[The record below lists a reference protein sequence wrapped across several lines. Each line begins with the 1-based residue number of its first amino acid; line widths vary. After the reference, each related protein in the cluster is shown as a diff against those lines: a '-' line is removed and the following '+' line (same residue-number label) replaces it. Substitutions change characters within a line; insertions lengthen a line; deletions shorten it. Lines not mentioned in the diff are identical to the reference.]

1 MQILEKKKSQIINL
15 SFHLKN
21 LEKDEQNKSKASKTK
36 ETVKTEVLA
45 SAVRQEST
53 LKTFKKRPPRTN
65 KWPQQDYTRLTHT
78 SQCVSYTG
86 RPQRYCSVPD
96 HPNKYCNKATHTNFL
111 VSQYT

>member
-45 SAVRQEST
+45 SAAEQE
-53 LKTFKKRPPRTN
+53 KGKR
-65 KWPQQDYTRLTHT
+65 HT
-78 SQCVSYTG
+78 
-86 RPQRYCSVPD
+86 D
-96 HPNKYCNKATHTNFL
+96 
-111 VSQYT
+111 